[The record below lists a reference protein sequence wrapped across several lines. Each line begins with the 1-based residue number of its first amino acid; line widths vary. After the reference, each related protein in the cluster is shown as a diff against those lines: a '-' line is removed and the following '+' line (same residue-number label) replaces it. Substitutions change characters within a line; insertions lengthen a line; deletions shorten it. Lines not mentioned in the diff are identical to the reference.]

1 MARLAPLT
9 DHDVHD
15 LITSPRCAPLLFG
28 ADASGPVDLYALE
41 QLLLRLSR
49 MASDLPQ
56 LAEADFNP
64 VLAAPDQ
71 VTVLD
76 ARVRLL
82 PRPPHDPYLRRLR

>member
-1 MARLAPLT
+1 
-9 DHDVHD
+9 
-15 LITSPRCAPLLFG
+15 
-28 ADASGPVDLYALE
+28 
-41 QLLLRLSR
+41 

-76 ARVRLL
+76 AYVRLL
-82 PRPPHDPYLRRLR
+82 QRPPHDPYPRRLR

>member
-1 MARLAPLT
+1 
-9 DHDVHD
+9 
-15 LITSPRCAPLLFG
+15 
-28 ADASGPVDLYALE
+28 
-41 QLLLRLSR
+41 

-64 VLAAPDQ
+64 VLATPDG

-82 PRPPHDPYLRRLR
+82 PRRPQDPYLRRLR